1 MKLKWYDLEWEK
13 TDDIY
18 FYLLYLKKNKICF
31 KIASCQIEVFLFSF
45 FNITSLI
52 WILSSGAKT
61 KTKCEET
68 KPDFQHGRHF
78 LVVVYS

>member
-31 KIASCQIEVFLFSF
+31 KIASCQIEVFYSP
-45 FNITSLI
+45 SLI
-52 WILSSGAKT
+52 LL
-61 KTKCEET
+61 
-68 KPDFQHGRHF
+68 P
-78 LVVVYS
+78 